1 MTTAPAKSCS
11 WSASSIGLTFQMGC
25 IGTSSSSTDT
35 SDINLSFPLLLH
47 VISSFCVYPAFDMVK
62 DPYTSLDNL
71 IGMGFER
78 LLTSGLD
85 STALEGLPVIKEL
98 VEKVSSF
105 SLRSYSTSIFLFLF
119 FFSSFPLSA
128 SSFLFPLSSFN
139 LISFNF

>member
-1 MTTAPAKSCS
+1 
-11 WSASSIGLTFQMGC
+11 MGC

-47 VISSFCVYPAFDMVK
+47 VISSFCVFPAFDMVK
-62 DPYTSLDNL
+62 DPHTSLDNL

-119 FFSSFPLSA
+119 FFSSFPFVCKFFSF
-128 SSFLFPLSSFN
+128 SSLLFS
-139 LISFNF
+139 